1 MNAIA
6 LIPARLE
13 SSRLSRKMLA
23 DLGGKPLVV
32 RTLEAVRRASCLDD
46 VIVVTDSTEILE
58 VVQDHGGSAVL
69 SSPHHCSGSDRLA
82 EALQSLSLSNR
93 YDVVI
98 NVQGDEPLVPAS
110 ALDGLVALF
119 QDPAVQVASACCPW
133 PENENA
139 HNPDRVKV
147 VLDAQDRALYFS
159 RAAIPVQRSDSD
171 RPAERFLHAGLYAY
185 RPARLLEFTHLKPA
199 PSEESEKLE
208 QLRFLHHGIP
218 IHMLRLNE
226 PLPSGVDNPDDLERV
241 RALYGRPSSLR

>member
-13 SSRLSRKMLA
+13 SSRLPRKMLA
-23 DLGGKPLVV
+23 DLGGKPLIV
-32 RTLEAVRRASCLDD
+32 RTLEAVRRASCFDE

-58 VVQDHGGSAVL
+58 AVQDHGGSAVL

-93 YDVVI
+93 YDVVV

-133 PENENA
+133 PENESA

-185 RPARLLEFTHLKPA
+185 RPARLLEFTRLQPA

-208 QLRFLHHGIP
+208 QLRFLYHGIP
-218 IHMLRLNE
+218 IHMLRLLE

-241 RALYGRPSSLR
+241 RAFYGSPNSLR

>member
-13 SSRLSRKMLA
+13 SSRLPRKMLA
-23 DLGGKPLVV
+23 DLGGKPLIV
-32 RTLEAVRRASCLDD
+32 RTLEAVRRASCFDE

-58 VVQDHGGSAVL
+58 AVQDHGGSAVL

-93 YDVVI
+93 YDVVV

-133 PENENA
+133 PENESA

-147 VLDAQDRALYFS
+147 VLDAQDRSLYFS

-185 RPARLLEFTHLKPA
+185 RPARLLEFTRLQPA

-208 QLRFLHHGIP
+208 QLRFLYHGIP
-218 IHMLRLNE
+218 IHMLRLLE

-241 RALYGRPSSLR
+241 RAFYGSPSSLR

>member
-1 MNAIA
+1 
-6 LIPARLE
+6 
-13 SSRLSRKMLA
+13 MLA
-23 DLGGKPLVV
+23 DLGGKPLIV
-32 RTLEAVRRASCLDD
+32 RTLEAVRRASCFNE

-58 VVQDHGGSAVL
+58 AVQDHGGSAVL
-69 SSPHHCSGSDRLA
+69 SSPDHGSGSDRLA

-93 YDVVI
+93 YDVVV

-147 VLDAQDRALYFS
+147 VLDAQDLALYFS
-159 RAAIPVQRSDSD
+159 RAAIPFQRSDSD

-185 RPARLLEFTHLKPA
+185 RPARLLEFTRLQPA

-218 IHMLRLNE
+218 IHMLRLLE

-241 RALYGRPSSLR
+241 RAFYGSPNSLR